1 MKDAVW
7 FLLWWTVGFTY
18 PSLSA
23 SIIWGLGQQDSYTVD
38 QLHWLFCVTNI
49 CVDLG
54 NYILITV
61 YDAFWCKFQNSKVV
75 HGCVVQPYWV
85 FVSCHWGWWSWPWQA
100 LWEILLQAPAHDV
113 AQRSIRA
120 WKDWVYTET
129 MTAFCETVNYLKYW
143 YITFFFITLKVY
155 YSYDIAR
162 QEWEAL
168 LPSADL
174 WYRDIHAHCLHP
186 NCWPGLSAL
195 WFGFQET
202 TVSWRD
208 VFVNVSFVLTPSLCG
223 WPKTSKTQSLI
234 KKWTSQQ
241 LHVCTFDDELGSG
254 E

>member
-129 MTAFCETVNYLKYW
+129 MTAFLWNCELSEILIYN
-143 YITFFFITLKVY
+143 FFFY
-155 YSYDIAR
+155 YFKGI
-162 QEWEAL
+162 L
-168 LPSADL
+168 FL
-174 WYRDIHAHCLHP
+174 WHCKTGMRSSSTE
-186 NCWPGLSAL
+186 CWPLILRNSCPLFTPQLLAWLVSTMVWLSGDHGEL
-195 WFGFQET
+195 K
-202 TVSWRD
+202 R
-208 VFVNVSFVLTPSLCG
+208 C
-223 WPKTSKTQSLI
+223 
-234 KKWTSQQ
+234 
-241 LHVCTFDDELGSG
+241 VCECFFCIDTIFMWVAQNI
-254 E
+254 